1 MMDPPTDNMV
11 HRLNSVTTK
20 YSRKLR
26 QLAAMDNLLKTAGP
40 TTYAQAVLVPEL
52 AVLLIKEDMN
62 VDSQD
67 ARQILRDSTDIGNR
81 LNAAENDQIHTVED
95 DSDNDFP

>member
-1 MMDPPTDNMV
+1 MTA
-11 HRLNSVTTK
+11 K

-26 QLAAMDNLLKTAGP
+26 QLAAMDSILKTAGP

-81 LNAAENDQIHTVED
+81 LNAAEDDQIHHEEDED
-95 DSDNDFP
+95 DNHYT